1 MIREVQIPISHA
13 LGEAE
18 WKLLSL
24 FCEKVRRLLATK
36 MMSGGD
42 GAIRGHMKVTPE
54 TGMCFSASLPP
65 EEQIAEFLMAF
76 RFFYLQKE
84 PTYFPDILGVI
95 GRHASEQDARQALK
109 SFGAQW
115 KNSLFAN
122 AMQISVNEKP
132 ITSSLLLDV
141 WLNAHYFHSDEE
153 KARQLQEL
161 HDIFSE
167 PFAKYMLLDAAFEAT
182 KVVVK
187 VYDGIKGMVDRHE
200 NP

>member
-36 MMSGGD
+36 MVSGGV

-65 EEQIAEFLMAF
+65 EEQVAEFLMAF

-84 PTYFPDILGVI
+84 PTYFPGILGVI

-122 AMQISVNEKP
+122 AMQISVNERP

-187 VYDGIKGMVDRHE
+187 VYDGIKGMVDHHE